1 MGLSLNVGE
10 LAAQLEDGEDRDEV
24 KWLRRDLKRLNKFL
38 VKNGLPEHHEPETL
52 PAFRYRGSLVS
63 FPYSYTH
70 HLRRAVAYARHAPKK
85 FAKIDRSQNPAHDPL
100 IIDEL
105 SIYLNCHLICHS
117 DCEGYYVPIDFPE
130 PLFAEPEDK
139 IPGSL
144 LGSSQRLLAELIAA
158 APFLGIRL
166 SKTGKLSDKEAA
178 KLTDESTHKY
188 GLERLVWFAYYE
200 TAKDSVEYNTVI
212 SFG

>member
-1 MGLSLNVGE
+1 MSLALGVGS
-10 LAAQLEDGEDRDEV
+10 LAAQLEPGGDPDGV

-52 PAFRYRGSLVS
+52 PTFRYRGHVVS

-70 HLRRAVAYARHAPKK
+70 HLRRAVAYSRHAPKK
-85 FAKIDRSQNPAHDPL
+85 FAKIDRDEDPSQDPL

-105 SIYLNCHLICHS
+105 SIYMNSHLICHS

-130 PLFAEPEDK
+130 PLFADPVDK

-166 SKTGKLSDKEAA
+166 SKAGKLSDKEAA
-178 KLTDESTHKY
+178 KLTDETTHKY

-200 TAKDSVEYNTVI
+200 TAKDSVQYNSII

>member
-1 MGLSLNVGE
+1 MGLALGVGS
-10 LAAQLEDGEDRDEV
+10 LAAQLEPGGDPDGA

-38 VKNGLPEHHEPETL
+38 LKNGLPEHHEPEEL
-52 PAFRYRGSLVS
+52 PKFRYRGHVVS

-85 FAKIDRSQNPAHDPL
+85 FPKIDRDEDPSQDPL

-117 DCEGYYVPIDFPE
+117 DCEGYYVPIDFSE
-130 PLFAEPEDK
+130 PLFADPKDK

-144 LGSSQRLLAELIAA
+144 LGSSQRLLAELVAA
-158 APFLGIRL
+158 APFLGIHL
-166 SKTGKLSDKEAA
+166 SKAGKLSDKEAA
-178 KLTDESTHKY
+178 KLTDEGSHKY
-188 GLERLVWFAYYE
+188 GLERLVWFSYYE
-200 TAKDSVEYNTVI
+200 VASASVEYKSVI